1 MPESPLTPTNLGTL
15 LFFRPGERG
24 GTQTFAQFRQA
35 YGIEPGGVNAYFG
48 LNNSAV
54 AQWQTTGSALR
65 DPHRMLLDDALAA
78 LAASPRVGKTVD
90 FGLWPYQAPEPFGFV
105 RNHLTLVGA
114 VACELNDY
122 QRRART
128 LGKHLDVVVR
138 FASEMNDPAK
148 AGMPWGR
155 GKPVDPDQQ
164 AAYRETFA
172 LVREAFRERA
182 PWVRFAFAPAV
193 RADIRGDRLAMIAD
207 YWPGDGLVDVV
218 SCTWYVGREA
228 DFDRAVENLRAYIAA
243 WKPKGL
249 PFALNE
255 IGGINEDQGND
266 AMLRRMLGA
275 LGDLDVTFDY
285 ATLFL
290 GSKWGKDAT
299 LGFLRA
305 SPPAVEEQ

>member
-1 MPESPLTPTNLGTL
+1 MPESPVTPQNIAAL
-15 LFFRPGERG
+15 LYFRPGEQG
-24 GTQTFAQFRQA
+24 GTQTFAQFQQA
-35 YGIEPGGVNAYFG
+35 YGFEPGGVNAYYG

-54 AQWQTTGSALR
+54 AQWQITGSALR
-65 DPHRMLLDDALAA
+65 DPHRALLEDALAA
-78 LAASPRVGKTVD
+78 LAASPRLGKSVD
-90 FGLWPYQAPEPFGFV
+90 FGLWPYEAPEPFGFV
-105 RNHLTLVGA
+105 RNHLTLVGDLA
-114 VACELNDY
+114 SELDDY
-122 QRRART
+122 QRRARA

-155 GKPVDPDQQ
+155 SKPVDPEQQ

-172 LVREAFRERA
+172 LARALFREKA

-228 DFDRAVENLRAYIAA
+228 DLDRAVENLRAYVAA

-266 AMLRRMLGA
+266 AMLQRMLSA
-275 LGDLDVTFDY
+275 AGDLGVEFDY

-299 LGFLRA
+299 LQFLRA
-305 SPPAVEEQ
+305 APPDEK